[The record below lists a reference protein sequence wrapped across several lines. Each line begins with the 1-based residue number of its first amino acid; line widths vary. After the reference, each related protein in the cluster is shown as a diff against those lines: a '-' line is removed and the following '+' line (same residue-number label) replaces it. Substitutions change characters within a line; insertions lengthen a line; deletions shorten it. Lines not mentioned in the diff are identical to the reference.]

1 MAAQLRIDAA
11 RLVKGQPV
19 LEYSHTT
26 ADPLPKAPQGY
37 GCAWETLDDML
48 AQARTLRDWLAQP
61 EQLVLLHL
69 LQAFDVDVP
78 PAPRDVDAAVQTLPG
93 KVVTLDKGVPV
104 LTTEGKG

>member
-11 RLVKGQPV
+11 RLVNDQPV

-26 ADPLPKAPQGY
+26 RDPLPKAPHGT
-37 GCAWETLDDML
+37 GCAWATVEDML

-69 LQAFDVDVP
+69 LAAFDVDKP
-78 PAPRDVDAAVQTLPG
+78 TPAAPEAERALPTLVGKLAMAVNGT
-93 KVVTLDKGVPV
+93 VTILGR
-104 LTTEGKG
+104 TS